1 MERRQLAERLAAP
14 SAPVSSSGIVAS
26 ADPAAFISA
35 FAAAVAGEGEVFLA
49 DPRWGVAER
58 SRLEGFVPDAH
69 AADEGWLMIPT
80 GGSGGGGKF
89 ARHDGRTIAAAVAG
103 FQSHFGMERVN
114 ALSVLPLHHVSG
126 FMAWMRCLLTGG
138 AFVTADWKDVEQGKF
153 PAGLPAGCC
162 LSLVPTQLQRLL
174 GSAAAAEWLRSF
186 AVILVGGGPSWAGLL
201 EAAAELGL
209 PLAPS
214 YGSTETAAMAAAL
227 TPEQFRLGMRGCGRA
242 LPHTRIELTDGLVW
256 VRGES
261 VFRGYY
267 PARDDSRSW
276 LSGDRGRFGAD
287 GSLVIE
293 GRVDDVVI
301 TGGEKVW
308 PAEVEE
314 ALRQSGE
321 FDDVVV
327 LGVPDPEWGE
337 LLVACHPAG
346 RSPRLAA
353 VERALTGLAG
363 FKRPKRY
370 VAVEPWPR
378 DAHGKVRRGELA
390 RRAGLIP
397 M

>member
-1 MERRQLAERLAAP
+1 MERRHLAERLGGSPDAAT
-14 SAPVSSSGIVAS
+14 SGVVAAADAATFVSR
-26 ADPAAFISA
+26 
-35 FAAAVAGEGEVFLA
+35 FAAAVAGQGEVFLA
-49 DPRWGVAER
+49 DPKWGAAER
-58 SRLEGFVPDAH
+58 ARLEDIVTTAR
-69 AADEGWLMIPT
+69 AAEEGWLMIPT

-103 FQSHFGMERVN
+103 FQQHFGMERVH

-138 AFVTADWKDVEQGKF
+138 TFVTADWKDVEQGKF
-153 PAGLPAGCC
+153 PVGLPAGCC

-174 GSAAAAEWLRSF
+174 GSSAAAAWMRSF
-186 AVILVGGGPSWAGLL
+186 AVIFVGGGPSWDGLL

-214 YGSTETAAMAAAL
+214 YGATETAAMAAAL
-227 TPEQFRLGMRGCGRA
+227 TPEEFRSGMRGSGRA
-242 LPHTRIELTDGLVW
+242 LPHVRIELADGIVR

-261 VFRGYY
+261 VYRGYY
-267 PARDDSRSW
+267 PERDDSRSW
-276 LSGDRGRFGAD
+276 LSGDWGRFGAD
-287 GSLVIE
+287 SSLVIE
-293 GRVDDVVI
+293 GRADDVVI

-308 PAEVEE
+308 PAEVEA

-321 FDDVVV
+321 FDDVIV

-337 LLVACHPAG
+337 QLVACHPAG
-346 RSPRLAA
+346 RSPQLAA
-353 VERALTGLAG
+353 VERALAGLAG

-370 VAVEPWPR
+370 LAIEPWPR

-390 RRAGLIP
+390 RRAVASLT
-397 M
+397 